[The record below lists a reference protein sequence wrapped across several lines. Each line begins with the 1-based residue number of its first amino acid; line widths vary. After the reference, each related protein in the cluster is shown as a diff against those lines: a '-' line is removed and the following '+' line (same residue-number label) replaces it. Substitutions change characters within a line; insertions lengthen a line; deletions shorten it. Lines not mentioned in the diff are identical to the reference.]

1 MNDKNVKSVCRIVRE
16 MMKVDGRRLI
26 FTNLYSTGTRTVKCY
41 ASDWVDRDGRDERM
55 IENIKNVLIKL
66 NVPEFV
72 VRKTPGRE
80 YGGPGIIFKFPVQK

>member
-41 ASDWVDRDGRDERM
+41 ASRRFEIDSRDEQM
-55 IENIKNVLIKL
+55 IENIKSVLGKL
-66 NVPEFV
+66 NVPEFI

-80 YGGPGIIFKFPVQK
+80 YGAPGIIFKFPVQK